1 MATGCVAMPLTSE
14 DDDVALTGGVRVAR
28 MCAGLGP
35 AAFLMHLGEAVAV
48 LRASLREAGISHE
61 VAHLAVE
68 AFEAGAREEWLRIGG
83 PAPAVTW
90 GTA

>member
-1 MATGCVAMPLTSE
+1 MAASGVAMPLAPD

-35 AAFLMHLGEAVAV
+35 AVFLMQLREAVTV
-48 LRASLREAGISHE
+48 LRASLHEAGISHE
-61 VAHLAVE
+61 MVHLAVE

-83 PAPAVTW
+83 PAPGVTW
-90 GTA
+90 GSA

>member
-1 MATGCVAMPLTSE
+1 MPLAP
-14 DDDVALTGGVRVAR
+14 DDDDIALTGGVRVAR

-35 AAFLMHLGEAVAV
+35 AAFLMHLGDATAV
-48 LRASLREAGISHE
+48 LRAGLHEAGISDE
-61 VAHLAVE
+61 AAHLAVE

-83 PAPAVTW
+83 VAPAVTW

>member
-1 MATGCVAMPLTSE
+1 MALEPE

-28 MCAGLGP
+28 MCAGLEP
-35 AAFLMHLGEAVAV
+35 AVFLMHLGDAAAI
-48 LRASLREAGISHE
+48 LRASLVEAGSSHE
-61 VAHLAVE
+61 AAHLAVE

-83 PAPAVTW
+83 STPAMKW

>member
-1 MATGCVAMPLTSE
+1 MPLALE

-35 AAFLMHLGEAVAV
+35 AVFLMHLGDATAI
-48 LRASLREAGISHE
+48 LRASLLEAGISHE
-61 VAHLAVE
+61 AAHLAVE
-68 AFEAGAREEWLRIGG
+68 AFEVGARKEWLRIGG
-83 PAPAVTW
+83 TPAMTW